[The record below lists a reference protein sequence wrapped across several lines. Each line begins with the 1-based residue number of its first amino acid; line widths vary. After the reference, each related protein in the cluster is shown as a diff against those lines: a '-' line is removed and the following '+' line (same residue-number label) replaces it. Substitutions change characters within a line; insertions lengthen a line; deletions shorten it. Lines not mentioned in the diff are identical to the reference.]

1 MIILVLYYQ
10 FILFIIPSIQ
20 SYKCITLN
28 ILLSYDDPIYSFVFL
43 RYPWLYLCA
52 LPGASQGQIINRMY
66 NLYGGSK
73 YTSKSFTRD
82 STPILLVE
90 AVQCSPGLNPTAIL
104 LKGISTVLP
113 RIETSHQE
121 SNFFASTALT
131 KGGTSC
137 LYYLSLELPFVVSPK
152 VSCHLLRSFS

>member
-1 MIILVLYYQ
+1 
-10 FILFIIPSIQ
+10 
-20 SYKCITLN
+20 
-28 ILLSYDDPIYSFVFL
+28 
-43 RYPWLYLCA
+43 
-52 LPGASQGQIINRMY
+52 MY

-113 RIETSHQE
+113 WIETSHKE

-137 LYYLSLELPFVVSPK
+137 LYYLSLLSALSLYSALCRGYFAPLHPLCRLFLQCSMFTSLTLCARPGSLYNGVDKINLPT
-152 VSCHLLRSFS
+152 